1 MMQCLHQ
8 DRITYSSSCLLLIQV
23 PIDTYRKNLLKIIE
37 TIESHHASLDTK
49 PRIILLSPP
58 PIREPLILQH
68 LPHQANVRSRENTFA
83 YSRVVMDLP
92 VPPFVEKLDLHDG
105 IELAAARANIQNPT
119 RFPES
124 HTNLPFE
131 NGGMMPSMEEYL
143 SDGLHLKN
151 PSYEIMYK
159 LVMEAIGRRW
169 SEIMPEKMMMPV
181 PWWGDIVNQKE
192 QTRDEL

>member
-1 MMQCLHQ
+1 MMRCLRQ
-8 DRITYSSSCLLLIQV
+8 DRITYSSCRLLLIQV
-23 PIDTYRKNLLKIIE
+23 PIDKYQKNLLKIIE
-37 TIESHHASLDTK
+37 TIESHHTSLNTK

-83 YSRVVMDLP
+83 YSRVVMDLA
-92 VPPFVEKLDLHDG
+92 VPPFVEKLDLHDA
-105 IELAAARANIQNPT
+105 IELAPARSYIQNPT
-119 RFPES
+119 SFP
-124 HTNLPFE
+124 TNSLRFE
-131 NGGMMPSMEEYL
+131 NEGMILSMEEYL

-159 LVMEAIGRRW
+159 LVMEAIERRW
-169 SEIMPEKMMMPV
+169 PEIMPEKMTMPV

-192 QTRDEL
+192 EQTRDEL